1 MSGSVIIGGS
11 YFTDDRINLIQGD
24 TVDWRDV
31 DNLCIPEVGDY
42 VFFVGIKKWVRRL
55 KKARYSYKQIAD
67 KISAFIVAT
76 AGKRPYGVLDDLN
89 WDDECGVGD
98 RLREAIK
105 PVIYLLREH
114 TGQDGCI
121 PFSIP
126 CDDLYREAEKDI
138 SISFYGDASHSDRT
152 RWAKKLKSEQ
162 GVVLNVYKGGEKS
175 GDKLPREEY
184 LDLIARSHV
193 ALSFRGHGYCCF
205 RYQEIP
211 SVGSCLATPR
221 YPHVI
226 RNDYEDGKTCIK
238 FDTVEEVL
246 RITSN
251 QAQDIAVAG
260 HEHFLKYHTTEVRRN
275 ELLEYMDEVRRN

>member
-1 MSGSVIIGGS
+1 MSGSIIIGGS

-24 TVDWRDV
+24 TVSWQDV

-55 KKARYSYKQIAD
+55 KKAKYSYRQIAD
-67 KISAFIVAT
+67 KIAAFITAT

-98 RLREAIK
+98 RLRRLIR
-105 PVIYLLREH
+105 PVRYLLREH
-114 TGQDGCI
+114 TGQEGCI

-126 CDDLYREAEKDI
+126 CDDLYRVKRRRY
-138 SISFYGDASHSDRT
+138 SMSFYGDDSHSDRK
-152 RWAKKLKSEQ
+152 RWVKRLKGSP
-162 GVVLNVYKGGEKS
+162 VSLLKVYKGGEKS
-175 GDKLPREEY
+175 GDKLPREQY
-184 LDLIARSHV
+184 LDIIAQSYI

-211 SVGSCLATPR
+211 SVGSCLVTPK

-226 RNDYEDGKTCIK
+226 RNDYEHGKTCIK
-238 FDTVEEVL
+238 IGTPADLDEFSPL
-246 RITSN
+246 QII
-251 QAQDIAVAG
+251 DIASAG